1 MMMASHTPE
10 PGSALLASSPAQS
23 QQSQQPRSPERGVP
37 IHRKPVPTGRPLSFH
52 SSRDAQL
59 EPQQAT
65 PSDPVAVAQDP
76 QAPRTAFSPTTTAP
90 FSPVHIR
97 AVEPQDD
104 TDGVEPYIFLNQQ
117 QQPDPYHYLQQDP
130 YPDHHQPG
138 QARQPY
144 DQLQNQLQNQHH
156 HQPSEL
162 EPLPPTDAMPNLI
175 VKSHST
181 ELLSPPPPPPPPKE
195 PPPPVPP
202 LPKQLPANVPPPP
215 TQHPPPP
222 PPPPPPDNGAA
233 APPPRRGSLPFFKPT
248 QQHDAAASP
257 ADSPQSR
264 KLQSRRASPSPEA
277 RPRGRSVGA
286 HSRTNTL
293 TKASPHHVDAPP
305 LPVVRRSSR
314 PPSPTHSS
322 DGGAHSPARGRVR
335 KSWFHGGRSRNGSND
350 KKDAAAKSQAW
361 IFTTDSQSPT
371 ADYNPIFLNN
381 GEKVPELWNEAGD
394 VVVHL
399 FPRASG
405 RGPSFRVPGMIF
417 VNSAV
422 FDDMLQAQATTSP
435 VSSRGRTN
443 SFGGR
448 NSLTADDA
456 RRSIVS
462 TTSTHSA
469 GDSFA
474 ELHLYVADSPTLS
487 PADREAPPT
496 PERLMDMRNLVAFL
510 TGQPLAGTPTHPTV
524 FAVLLRIAGLLRE
537 FEFRSHDGQSFGNAV
552 DLSFSFYSDQM
563 QLADVRESREKTV
576 EALVL
581 GEQMRSWE
589 IYNEAFT
596 HAVGKYDAVKELKSP
611 LFAQLSPSTAQR
623 LEREHLDLLNRQH
636 SVNTRLENF
645 DFPAVF
651 AGVANSTSNSEFKTV
666 RFKAW
671 RASFSSMRS
680 FVLKHYKSEFG
691 GWPPKARS
699 KKNPF
704 SESGLNRQVLRQLYS
719 DLCALYDLLVDRRAL
734 STRIVEQEETPDARD
749 PNLVALRKLLSEF
762 DNSSP
767 PVLPAVPFD
776 VPTLPSMTSI
786 LATYHDMAPKDQ
798 ARFDK
803 RIQINELLLVM
814 QKSYDFDTGSI
825 RLPFLDAFKDFE
837 LKEARGKSALDLVDI
852 RIGIWIFLYVVIQS
866 LPILAVDAPG
876 LRYTEGVEYFLCQA
890 PQGTPPWMEDAMEVR
905 KRWFE
910 AANGSKVQLA
920 ADTVMFS
927 IEAVYGRSH
936 CWIAAKNWEAALRRA
951 STGGPGSSGDRSPP
965 LRVQRAPSVAP
976 RLPPFMSPLE
986 PPRSVFASMDPHG
999 TSSPTMGTGTPGSVA
1014 SSTSL
1019 GTPVTALR
1027 PRNQSPASQRSVS
1040 AGYRSSIV
1048 GLEPVD
1054 PPFEQPPPRPGTFPY
1069 RLGDASASGE
1079 QLALPSAPYQQGHM
1093 ARSHSAGN
1101 LKLLI
1106 NPAGGHGAPGPNTG
1120 TPGGAHSRNSPGP
1133 SHMRTGSNLA
1143 PAGGGG
1149 GGGMSFDDILKG
1161 MDDQKV
1167 KKKKSW
1173 LPGS

>member
-1 MMMASHTPE
+1 MT
-10 PGSALLASSPAQS
+10 
-23 QQSQQPRSPERGVP
+23 
-37 IHRKPVPTGRPLSFH
+37 
-52 SSRDAQL
+52 
-59 EPQQAT
+59 
-65 PSDPVAVAQDP
+65 
-76 QAPRTAFSPTTTAP
+76 
-90 FSPVHIR
+90 
-97 AVEPQDD
+97 
-104 TDGVEPYIFLNQQ
+104 Y
-117 QQPDPYHYLQQDP
+117 
-130 YPDHHQPG
+130 
-138 QARQPY
+138 
-144 DQLQNQLQNQHH
+144 
-156 HQPSEL
+156 
-162 EPLPPTDAMPNLI
+162 
-175 VKSHST
+175 
-181 ELLSPPPPPPPPKE
+181 LLSPRN
-195 PPPPVPP
+195 
-202 LPKQLPANVPPPP
+202 L
-215 TQHPPPP
+215 
-222 PPPPPPDNGAA
+222 
-233 APPPRRGSLPFFKPT
+233 F
-248 QQHDAAASP
+248 
-257 ADSPQSR
+257 ADSFSCPNS
-264 KLQSRRASPSPEA
+264 LQ
-277 RPRGRSVGA
+277 
-286 HSRTNTL
+286 
-293 TKASPHHVDAPP
+293 
-305 LPVVRRSSR
+305 
-314 PPSPTHSS
+314 
-322 DGGAHSPARGRVR
+322 
-335 KSWFHGGRSRNGSND
+335 
-350 KKDAAAKSQAW
+350 
-361 IFTTDSQSPT
+361 
-371 ADYNPIFLNN
+371 
-381 GEKVPELWNEAGD
+381 VPELWNEAGD
-394 VVVHL
+394 VVVYL
-399 FPRASG
+399 FPKSSG
-405 RGPSFRVPGMIF
+405 RGPSFKVPGIIF

-422 FDDMLQAQATTSP
+422 FDEMLHAEATASP
-435 VSSRGRTN
+435 VSSRGRTS
-443 SFGGR
+443 SFSGR

-462 TTSTHSA
+462 TASTPSA
-469 GDSFA
+469 GEGLT
-474 ELHLYVADSPTLS
+474 ELRLYVADSPTVS

-496 PERLMDMRNLVAFL
+496 PERLMDVRNLIAFL
-510 TGQPLAGTPTHPTV
+510 TGQPLAGTPAHPTV

-552 DLSFSFYSDQM
+552 DLSFSFYSEQM
-563 QLADVRESREKTV
+563 QLADVRESREKTI

-589 IYNEAFT
+589 IYSEAFT
-596 HAVGKYDAVKELKSP
+596 HAVGKYDAVLELKSP

-636 SVNTRLENF
+636 NVNTRLESF

-651 AGVANSTSNSEFKTV
+651 AGVASSTSNADFKNV

-749 PNLVALRKLLSEF
+749 PNLIALRKLLSEF

-786 LATYHDMAPKDQ
+786 LVTYSDMSPKEQ

-803 RIQINELLLVM
+803 RLQTNELLLVM

-837 LKEARGKSALDLVDI
+837 LKEARGRSSLELVEL

-910 AANGSKVQLA
+910 APNGSKVQLA

-927 IEAVYGRSH
+927 TEAVYGRSH
-936 CWIAAKNWEAALRRA
+936 CWIAAKNWEAALRRVSGA
-951 STGGPGSSGDRSPP
+951 GAGGTGSPGDRSPT
-965 LRVQRAPSVAP
+965 LGSQRTPSVAP
-976 RLPPFMSPLE
+976 CLPPFMSPLE
-986 PPRSVFASMDPHG
+986 PPRSVFASMDHHG
-999 TSSPTMGTGTPGSVA
+999 ASSPTMGTGTPASLA
-1014 SSTSL
+1014 SSTGL
-1019 GTPVTALR
+1019 GTPVTLR
-1027 PRNQSPASQRSVS
+1027 PRNQSPASQRSTS

-1054 PPFEQPPPRPGTFPY
+1054 PPFEPDPPRSGTFPY
-1069 RLGDASASGE
+1069 HPGGGASDSGE
-1079 QLALPSAPYQQGHM
+1079 QLGLPSAPYQRGHM

-1101 LKLLI
+1101 LKLVVDV
-1106 NPAGGHGAPGPNTG
+1106 AGGHGAPPGPNTG
-1120 TPGGAHSRNSPGP
+1120 TPVGFRRHDSPGP
-1133 SHMRTGSNLA
+1133 SHMRAGSTLT